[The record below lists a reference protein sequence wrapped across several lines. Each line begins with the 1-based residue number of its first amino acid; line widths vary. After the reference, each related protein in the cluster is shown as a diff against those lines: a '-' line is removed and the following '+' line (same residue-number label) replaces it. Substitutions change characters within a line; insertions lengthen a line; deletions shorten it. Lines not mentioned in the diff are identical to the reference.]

1 MEFLYTL
8 LSILYNYNYVIRGCS
23 QMSFNLKSVKKNTV
37 EIAKEVNKPVN
48 DYLRSKIRRRNTAY
62 AKLYKHC
69 KVKKNVV
76 LYEAFYGR
84 GMLCNPYAIFKEL
97 LDNPKYKN
105 LKHIWVLDKLS
116 EHKEEIEKYSKYS
129 NVYFVESGKKPYL
142 KALCTAKYL
151 INNSTFLS
159 YFVKKPEQIYINTW
173 HGIPLKTLGYD
184 QPLDKISVSNTVRN
198 FIQSDYLISAN
209 SFLTEIYTRAYK
221 LDGIYKGKI
230 IEEGYPRLDTV
241 VKTERKD
248 VINLLKKENVKVD
261 ENKKIVLYAPTWKG
275 RDFYNPDCDINDY
288 LELKQII
295 ENKINCDE
303 YQVLIKVHQAVYNR
317 IRDEISEYPFIVP
330 ATIDANVIL
339 SATDILISD
348 YSSIYFD
355 FLATGKPVLFYIPDV
370 ENYKEYRGMYFG
382 IDELP
387 GPYTDSVEQI
397 ADWINDID
405 SVFDSVKE
413 KYQKIQ
419 KWCCD
424 FEPGKIATKI
434 VKIVFE
440 QDESNMCIKQC
451 QNNKEKILFIQGNMA
466 VNGMTSALLNL
477 LNEID
482 YDKYDVTVYANFK
495 DKSQHRAG
503 YRVND
508 NARLISRTGSMITT
522 ISEMQKVNL
531 FHRKGFTSVWGKV
544 YPEKVYQ
551 REFRRC
557 LGDTHFDYIID
568 FDGYNIFYSSLV
580 LQDKYA
586 VKSIWMHNDMASE
599 RELKFP
605 WLTKIFSL
613 YPKFDR
619 IVSCSKD
626 VMLVNRK
633 NLATDET
640 YDKFVYAKNAVDYQ
654 KVLNGL
660 KKSER
665 MERNGKEYYVQYS
678 NDIEADVTKLKF
690 VPLSPIDIV
699 DINAFDTDFSV
710 EEQEWNKYG
719 IDVLTVKSK
728 KVNNT
733 ATEIAVKDEKLT
745 RFMTVGRLSP
755 EKNHVNLVKAFAKY
769 LAEGHNAMLYLIG
782 DGPLRKEIDS
792 LIDSLNIR
800 SRVIL
805 VGILENPSEL
815 LKYCDCFIFTSLHEG
830 QPVVIHE
837 ARVVGLP
844 IVMTQF
850 SSYKGSIVKDGQY
863 LIGMDED
870 GILKGMN
877 AFANGEVPVKYE
889 YDYVKNNHEVYKEF
903 LTAIGAEN

>member
-1 MEFLYTL
+1 
-8 LSILYNYNYVIRGCS
+8 
-23 QMSFNLKSVKKNTV
+23 MSFNLKSVKKNTV

-184 QPLDKISVSNTVRN
+184 HPLAKISVSNTVRN

-288 LELKQII
+288 LELKQTI

-303 YQVLIKVHQAVYNR
+303 YQVLIKVHQAVYDR

-355 FLATGKPVLFYIPDV
+355 FLVTGKPVLFYIPDV

-424 FEPGKIATKI
+424 FEPGKIASKI

-482 YDKYDVTVYANFK
+482 YEKYDVTVYANFK

-508 NARLISRTGSMITT
+508 NARLISRTGPMVTT

-531 FHRKGFTSVWGKV
+531 FHRKGFTSVWGNV

-557 LGDTHFDYIID
+557 LGDSHFDYIID

-580 LQDKYA
+580 LQDKNA
-586 VKSIWMHNDMASE
+586 VKSIWMHSDMASE
-599 RELKFP
+599 RDLKFP

-626 VMLVNRK
+626 IMLVNRK

-640 YDKFVYAKNAVDYQ
+640 YDKFVYSKNAVDYQ

-660 KKSER
+660 KKSVK
-665 MERNGKEYYVQYS
+665 MDRNGKEYYVQYS

-719 IDVLTVKSK
+719 IDVLTVKPK

-733 ATEIAVKDEKLT
+733 ATEVSVKDEKLT

-755 EKNHVNLVKAFAKY
+755 EKNYVNLVKAFAKY

-782 DGPLRKEIDS
+782 DGPLREEIDS

-837 ARVVGLP
+837 ARVAELP

-850 SSYKGSIVKDGQY
+850 SSYKGSVVKDGQY

>member
-1 MEFLYTL
+1 
-8 LSILYNYNYVIRGCS
+8 
-23 QMSFNLKSVKKNTV
+23 MSFNLKSVKKNTV

-184 QPLDKISVSNTVRN
+184 HPLAKISVSNTVRN

-288 LELKQII
+288 LELKQTI

-303 YQVLIKVHQAVYNR
+303 YQVLIKVHQAVYDR

-355 FLATGKPVLFYIPDV
+355 FLVTGKPVLFYIPDV

-424 FEPGKIATKI
+424 FEPGKIASKI

-508 NARLISRTGSMITT
+508 NARLISRTGPMVTT

-557 LGDTHFDYIID
+557 LGDSHFDYIID

-580 LQDKYA
+580 LQDKNA
-586 VKSIWMHNDMASE
+586 VKSIWMHSDMASE
-599 RELKFP
+599 RDLKFP

-626 VMLVNRK
+626 IMLVNRK

-640 YDKFVYAKNAVDYQ
+640 YDKFVYSKNAVDYQ

-660 KKSER
+660 KKSVK
-665 MERNGKEYYVQYS
+665 MDRNGKEYYVQYS

-719 IDVLTVKSK
+719 IDVLTVKPK

-733 ATEIAVKDEKLT
+733 ATEVAVKDEKLT

-755 EKNHVNLVKAFAKY
+755 EKNYVNLVKAFAKY

-782 DGPLRKEIDS
+782 DGPLREEIDS

-837 ARVVGLP
+837 ARVAELP

-850 SSYKGSIVKDGQY
+850 SSYKGSVVKDGQY

-877 AFANGEVPVKYE
+877 AFANGEVSVKYE

>member
-1 MEFLYTL
+1 MGL
-8 LSILYNYNYVIRGCS
+8 
-23 QMSFNLKSVKKNTV
+23 NLKSVKKSTV

-105 LKHIWVLDKLS
+105 LKHIWVLDDLS
-116 EHKEEIEKYSKYS
+116 AHKDEIEKYGKYD

-184 QPLDKISVSNTVRN
+184 HPLAKISVSNTVRN

-248 VINLLKKENVKVD
+248 VIKLLKKEKVKVD

-288 LELKQII
+288 LELKETI
-295 ENKINCDE
+295 ESKINCDE
-303 YQVLIKVHQAVYNR
+303 YQVLIKVHQAVYDR
-317 IRDEISEYPFIVP
+317 IRDEISDYPFIVP
-330 ATIDANVIL
+330 ATIDANIVL

-355 FLATGKPVLFYIPDV
+355 FLATGRPVLFYIPDV

-405 SVFDSVKE
+405 SVFENVKE
-413 KYQKIQ
+413 KYQRIQ

-424 FEPGKIATKI
+424 FEPGKIASKI
-434 VKIVFE
+434 VKVVFE
-440 QDESNMCIKQC
+440 KDESDMCVKQC

-466 VNGMTSALLNL
+466 VNGITSALLNL

-495 DKSQHRAG
+495 DKAQHRAG

-508 NARLISRTGSMITT
+508 NARLISRTGPMVTT

-580 LQDKYA
+580 LQDKDA
-586 VKSIWMHNDMASE
+586 VKSIWLHSDMASE
-599 RELKFP
+599 MEVRFP
-605 WLTKIFSL
+605 WLKKIFTL

-626 VMLVNRK
+626 IMLVNRK
-633 NLATDET
+633 NIATEET
-640 YDKFVYAKNAVDYQ
+640 YNKFVYAKNAVDYQ

-660 KKSER
+660 KKSVR
-665 MERNGKEYYVQYS
+665 MERNGKDYYVQYS
-678 NDIEADVTKLKF
+678 NDVETDVTKLKF

-719 IDVLTVKSK
+719 IDVLTVKPK
-728 KVNNT
+728 KEN
-733 ATEIAVKDEKLT
+733 AEAKEIVVKDEKLT

-755 EKNHVNLVKAFAKY
+755 EKNYVNLVKAFAKY
-769 LAEGHNAMLYLIG
+769 LEEGHNAMLYLIG
-782 DGPLRKEIDS
+782 DGPLKEEIDT

-837 ARVVGLP
+837 ARVAGLP
-844 IVMTQF
+844 IVMTKF
-850 SSYKGSIVKDGQY
+850 SSYKGSVVKDGQY
-863 LIGMDED
+863 LIGMDEE

-877 AFANGEVPVKYE
+877 AFANGEVPTTYE

>member
-1 MEFLYTL
+1 
-8 LSILYNYNYVIRGCS
+8 
-23 QMSFNLKSVKKNTV
+23 MSFNLKSVKKNTV

-184 QPLDKISVSNTVRN
+184 HPLAKISVSNTVRN

-288 LELKQII
+288 LELKQTI

-303 YQVLIKVHQAVYNR
+303 YQVLIKVHQAVYDR

-355 FLATGKPVLFYIPDV
+355 FLVTGKPVLFYIPDV

-424 FEPGKIATKI
+424 FEPGKIASKI

-508 NARLISRTGSMITT
+508 NARLISRTGPMVTT

-557 LGDTHFDYIID
+557 LGDSHFDYIID

-580 LQDKYA
+580 LQDKNA
-586 VKSIWMHNDMASE
+586 VKSIWMHSDMASE
-599 RELKFP
+599 RDLKFP

-626 VMLVNRK
+626 IMLVNRK

-640 YDKFVYAKNAVDYQ
+640 YDKFVYSKNAVDYQ

-660 KKSER
+660 KKSVK
-665 MERNGKEYYVQYS
+665 MDRNGKEYYVQYS

-719 IDVLTVKSK
+719 IDVLTVKPK

-733 ATEIAVKDEKLT
+733 ATEVAVKDEKLT

-755 EKNHVNLVKAFAKY
+755 EKNYVNLVKAFAKY

-782 DGPLRKEIDS
+782 DGPLREEIDS
-792 LIDSLNIR
+792 LIDNLNIR

-837 ARVVGLP
+837 ARVAELP

-850 SSYKGSIVKDGQY
+850 SSYKGSVVKDGQY

>member
-1 MEFLYTL
+1 
-8 LSILYNYNYVIRGCS
+8 
-23 QMSFNLKSVKKNTV
+23 MSFNLKSVKKNTV

-184 QPLDKISVSNTVRN
+184 HPLAKISVSNTVRN

-288 LELKQII
+288 LELKQTI

-303 YQVLIKVHQAVYNR
+303 YQVLIKVHQAVYDR

-355 FLATGKPVLFYIPDV
+355 FLVTGKPVLFYIPDV

-424 FEPGKIATKI
+424 FEPGKIASKI

-508 NARLISRTGSMITT
+508 NARLISRTGPMVTT

-557 LGDTHFDYIID
+557 LGDSHFDYIID

-580 LQDKYA
+580 LQDKNA
-586 VKSIWMHNDMASE
+586 VKSIWMHSDMASE
-599 RELKFP
+599 RDLKFP

-626 VMLVNRK
+626 IMLVNRK

-640 YDKFVYAKNAVDYQ
+640 YDKFVYSKNAVDYQ

-660 KKSER
+660 KKSVK
-665 MERNGKEYYVQYS
+665 MDRNGKEYYVQYS

-719 IDVLTVKSK
+719 IDVLTVKPK

-733 ATEIAVKDEKLT
+733 ATEVAVKDEKLT

-755 EKNHVNLVKAFAKY
+755 EKNYVNLVKAFAKY

-782 DGPLRKEIDS
+782 DGPLREEIDS

-837 ARVVGLP
+837 ARVAELP

-850 SSYKGSIVKDGQY
+850 SSYKGSVVKDGQY

>member
-1 MEFLYTL
+1 
-8 LSILYNYNYVIRGCS
+8 
-23 QMSFNLKSVKKNTV
+23 MSFNLKSVKKNTV

-184 QPLDKISVSNTVRN
+184 HPLAKISVSNTVRN

-288 LELKQII
+288 LELKQTI

-303 YQVLIKVHQAVYNR
+303 YQVLIKVHQAVYDR

-355 FLATGKPVLFYIPDV
+355 FLVTGKPVLFYIPDV

-424 FEPGKIATKI
+424 FEPGKIASKI

-508 NARLISRTGSMITT
+508 NARLISRTGPMVTT

-557 LGDTHFDYIID
+557 LGDSHFDYIID

-580 LQDKYA
+580 LQDKNA
-586 VKSIWMHNDMASE
+586 VKSIWMHSDMASE
-599 RELKFP
+599 RDLKFP

-626 VMLVNRK
+626 IMLVNRK

-640 YDKFVYAKNAVDYQ
+640 YDKFVYSKNAVDYQ

-660 KKSER
+660 KKSVK
-665 MERNGKEYYVQYS
+665 MDRNGKEYYVQYS

-719 IDVLTVKSK
+719 IDVLTVKPK

-733 ATEIAVKDEKLT
+733 ATEVSVKDEKLT

-755 EKNHVNLVKAFAKY
+755 EKNYVNLVKAFAKY

-782 DGPLRKEIDS
+782 DGPLREEIDS

-837 ARVVGLP
+837 ARVAELP

-850 SSYKGSIVKDGQY
+850 SSYKGSVVKDGQY

>member
-1 MEFLYTL
+1 
-8 LSILYNYNYVIRGCS
+8 
-23 QMSFNLKSVKKNTV
+23 MSFNLKSVKKNTV

-184 QPLDKISVSNTVRN
+184 HPLAKISVSNTVRN

-288 LELKQII
+288 LELKQTI

-303 YQVLIKVHQAVYNR
+303 YQVLIKVHQAVYDR

-355 FLATGKPVLFYIPDV
+355 FLVTGKPVLFYIPDV

-424 FEPGKIATKI
+424 FEPGKIASKI

-482 YDKYDVTVYANFK
+482 YEKYDVTVYANFK

-508 NARLISRTGSMITT
+508 NARLISRTGPMVTT

-557 LGDTHFDYIID
+557 LGDSHFDYIID

-580 LQDKYA
+580 LQDKNA
-586 VKSIWMHNDMASE
+586 VKSIWMHSDMASE
-599 RELKFP
+599 RDLKFP

-626 VMLVNRK
+626 IMLVNRK

-640 YDKFVYAKNAVDYQ
+640 YDKFVYSKNAVDYQ

-660 KKSER
+660 KKSVK
-665 MERNGKEYYVQYS
+665 MDRNGKEYYVQYS

-719 IDVLTVKSK
+719 IDVLTVKPK

-733 ATEIAVKDEKLT
+733 ATEVAVKDEKLT

-755 EKNHVNLVKAFAKY
+755 EKNYVNLVKAFAKY

-782 DGPLRKEIDS
+782 DGPLREEIDS

-837 ARVVGLP
+837 ARVAELP

-850 SSYKGSIVKDGQY
+850 SSYKGSVVKDGQY